1 MREQRMNLISLLV
14 IFVWMFSLPCCFCG
28 EVEMKTESSKPIKT
42 GCPWLKAVLESVAVS
57 NATSIAEWTKRDT
70 RGLLEAASIFKLGE
84 RDKAVPWFPIIAIW
98 INGPRSLVE
107 LLWLEKDDRETRTLI
122 MLLVLSDTEDDALG
136 SYLIK
141 CDRYEPVERTL
152 RKEEIN
158 AVATFRRE
166 YSEKVLALVHEVRVI
181 RTSWYQEGYQEA
193 PPTLSTTIESSQEK

>member
-1 MREQRMNLISLLV
+1 MREQRMNRINLLV
-14 IFVWMFSLPCCFCG
+14 IFVWIIYLPCCFCG
-28 EVEMKTESSKPIKT
+28 EVEMKTELSKPIKS
-42 GCPWLKAVLESVAVS
+42 GCPWLKSVLESLAVS
-57 NATSIAEWTKRDT
+57 NAPSIAEWTKRDT
-70 RGLLEAASIFKLGE
+70 RGLLESASIFKLGE
-84 RDKAVPWFPIIAIW
+84 RGKNVPWFPIIAIW

-141 CDRYEPVERTL
+141 CDRYEPVEREL

-166 YSEKVLALVHEVRVI
+166 YSENVIALIHEVRVI
-181 RTSWYQEGYQEA
+181 RTTWYKEA
-193 PPTLSTTIESSQEK
+193 PSTLRTNTEGSREK